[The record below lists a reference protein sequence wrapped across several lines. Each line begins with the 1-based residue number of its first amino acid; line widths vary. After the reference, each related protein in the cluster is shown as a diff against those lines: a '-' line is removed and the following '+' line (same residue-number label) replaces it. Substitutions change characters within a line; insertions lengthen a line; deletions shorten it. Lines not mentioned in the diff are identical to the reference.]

1 MRNFRLMVK
10 MMVMALVF
18 GAIFCSCN
26 VAGGSDSYDSTAS
39 RASSLPA
46 SNAEGQ
52 GQPVAVTVRLPS
64 VKVSITGPEM
74 VEMHKTETATF
85 TAKASEGAI
94 LSWYINGVETGETG
108 TTYKLSLAQPGVYD
122 ITCVAISADYTMCKS
137 ASTYVVVN
145 P

>member
-1 MRNFRLMVK
+1 MRNFGLMVK

-18 GAIFCSCN
+18 GALFCSCN
-26 VAGGSDSYDSTAS
+26 VAGGSDSYDSAAS
-39 RASSLPA
+39 RASSLSA

-52 GQPVAVTVRLPS
+52 PVSVTLKLPS

-74 VEMHKTETATF
+74 VEINETAIF

-94 LSWYINGVETGETG
+94 LSWYVNGTETGETG
-108 TTYKLSLAQPGVYD
+108 TTCELNLSQPGLYD

-137 ASTYVVVN
+137 ASTYIVVN